1 MSICRSSIVSRC
13 SLTPETPILSRLSPT
28 VAATNPPLPPSQS
41 PSSNYSPSLTVVDRF
56 LTQQRPT
63 TFLSSLSP
71 AAAPSNTA
79 KVQRALKCPC
89 IADLQT
95 GPCGFQFSEA
105 FFCFLNSTAE
115 EKRIHAHAITN
126 GLARFSYVSSRLLA
140 FYFQCHQRNR
150 RNMRCLEAF
159 FIHMPI
165 HTVFDFNVMI
175 TAFSRDSQ
183 FYNCFLLFKQM
194 LATGVRPN
202 SHTFTMFVKSC
213 RGSLSLLQ
221 QAHAQVVKLGSV
233 DYDAFVVSSLI
244 GVYCDHGEVGVA
256 RQVFDECSNKNVVC
270 WTGLVTGYCNNGLIE
285 KARLLFD
292 EMPQRNEVSYSA
304 MVSGYVRNGC
314 FNEGIQV
321 FHELKCCGN
330 DVNLN
335 GSLLVSVLNACA
347 AVGAFEEGKWIHSYI
362 DENGLEYELELGTA
376 LIDFYTKCG
385 WVEEAEK
392 VFDSMPSK
400 DVATWSAMILGL
412 AINGKNYMALELFDK
427 MEKVGPKPNAVT
439 FVGILTSCNH
449 KDLLTKAWWFFERMS
464 GKYGILPSIEHYGCM
479 VDILARGGRIKDALA
494 LVARMP
500 IEPDGAIWGSLLNGC
515 MMHCHVEL
523 AHRVGKYLIELEPQR
538 SGYYILLAN
547 MYASTGKWEGVSETR
562 RLMKKR
568 GVSTISAWSFIEIDQ
583 SIHKFVADDKCCTYS
598 EEIYRV
604 LNHLSK
610 GLEDFSRSKDAF
622 YLFEVI

>member
-1 MSICRSSIVSRC
+1 MSSIPPW
-13 SLTPETPILSRLSPT
+13 LRL
-28 VAATNPPLPPSQS
+28 
-41 PSSNYSPSLTVVDRF
+41 
-56 LTQQRPT
+56 
-63 TFLSSLSP
+63 
-71 AAAPSNTA
+71 
-79 KVQRALKCPC
+79 
-89 IADLQT
+89 LQGT
-95 GPCGFQFSEA
+95 I
-105 FFCFLNSTAE
+105 NRSTRE
-115 EKRIHAHAITN
+115 LKRIHAHAITN

-140 FYFQCHQRNR
+140 FYFRHHQRNR
-150 RNMRCLEAF
+150 RDMRRLEAF

-183 FYNCFLLFKQM
+183 FYNCFLLFKRM

-221 QAHAQVVKLGSV
+221 QAHAQVV
-233 DYDAFVVSSLI
+233 
-244 GVYCDHGEVGVA
+244 
-256 RQVFDECSNKNVVC
+256 FDESSNKNVVC
-270 WTGLVTGYCNNGLIE
+270 WTGLVSGYCNNGLVE
-285 KARLLFD
+285 EARLLFD

-330 DVNLN
+330 VINLN

-362 DENGLEYELELGTA
+362 EENGLEYELELGTA

-385 WVEEAEK
+385 WVEEAET

-439 FVGILTSCNH
+439 FVGVLTSCNH
-449 KDLLTKAWWFFERMS
+449 KDLLTKAWWFFEQMS
-464 GKYGILPSIEHYGCM
+464 EKYGILPSIEHYGCM
-479 VDILARGGRIKDALA
+479 VDVLARGGRIKDALA

-547 MYASTGKWEGVSETR
+547 MYASMGKWEGVSEMR

-598 EEIYRV
+598 EEIYGV

-610 GLEDFSRSKDAF
+610 GLEDLTRSKNTF

>member
-1 MSICRSSIVSRC
+1 MSSI
-13 SLTPETPILSRLSPT
+13 PPWFRLLQGT
-28 VAATNPPLPPSQS
+28 INQS
-41 PSSNYSPSLTVVDRF
+41 TREL
-56 LTQQRPT
+56 
-63 TFLSSLSP
+63 
-71 AAAPSNTA
+71 
-79 KVQRALKCPC
+79 
-89 IADLQT
+89 
-95 GPCGFQFSEA
+95 
-105 FFCFLNSTAE
+105 
-115 EKRIHAHAITN
+115 KRIHAHAITN

-140 FYFQCHQRNR
+140 FYFRHHQRNR
-150 RNMRCLEAF
+150 RDMRCLEAF

-183 FYNCFLLFKQM
+183 FYNCFLLFKRM

-221 QAHAQVVKLGSV
+221 QAHDQVVKLGSV

-244 GVYCDHGEVGVA
+244 GVYCDHGEVGAA
-256 RQVFDECSNKNVVC
+256 RQVFDESSNKNVVC
-270 WTGLVTGYCNNGLIE
+270 WTGLVTGYCNNGLVE
-285 KARLLFD
+285 EARLLFD
-292 EMPQRNEVSYSA
+292 EMPRRNEVSYSA

-330 DVNLN
+330 VINLN

-362 DENGLEYELELGTA
+362 EENGLEYELELGTA

-385 WVEEAEK
+385 WVEEAET

-412 AINGKNYMALELFDK
+412 AINGKNYMALELFNK

-439 FVGILTSCNH
+439 FVGVLTSCNH
-449 KDLLTKAWWFFERMS
+449 KDLLTKAWWFFEQMS
-464 GKYGILPSIEHYGCM
+464 RKYGILPSIEHYGCM
-479 VDILARGGRIKDALA
+479 VDVLARGGRIKDALA

-547 MYASTGKWEGVSETR
+547 MYASMGKWEGVSEMR

-598 EEIYRV
+598 EEIYGV